1 MYIIWTISGILFL
14 VWEMKKTSPIKLS
27 LASSCM
33 FCAIFAYKMPE
44 NAVYQPIVFL
54 GLFLLFS
61 LLIKTIFKKER
72 KEIAK
77 EKMLK
82 DYIGKIATVKKDI
95 GKTLSIDGIGQIDF
109 NNQIWSAKSID
120 DKEIKAGAKVEI
132 VSKENKIM
140 NVKVI
145 NNAKD

>member
-14 VWEMKKTSPIKLS
+14 VWEMKKTNPIKLS